1 MQILKETGVDW
12 RGRKLISKMYMD
24 QSVNIRVDQVD
35 IISVKSER
43 GVRQGC
49 CSSPITLTYRA
60 STVPGMLLMVW
71 KLQKKYKSNSHCEI
85 CR

>member
-12 RGRKLISKMYMD
+12 RRRRLLSKMYMD
-24 QSVNIRVDQVD
+24 QSVNIRLDQVD

-43 GVRQGC
+43 GVKEGC
-49 CSSPITLTYRA
+49 CLSPITLTYRA
-60 STVPGMLLMVW
+60 SILPGMLLRVW
-71 KLQKKYKSNSHCEI
+71 KLQKNCKSNSHCEM